1 MHLFP
6 GFCLEA
12 SLSKNKPASK
22 YTFCVVTHSD
32 RDNWTCE
39 RIQRIPK
46 NSSIFA
52 SPVDLSRSRSHVRL
66 CNNALLCAYVI
77 MPYYAPSR

>member
-39 RIQRIPK
+39 RIQRIQK
-46 NSSIFA
+46 NSSILRHQWISA
-52 SPVDLSRSRSHVRL
+52 GHDRTS
-66 CNNALLCAYVI
+66 AYVI